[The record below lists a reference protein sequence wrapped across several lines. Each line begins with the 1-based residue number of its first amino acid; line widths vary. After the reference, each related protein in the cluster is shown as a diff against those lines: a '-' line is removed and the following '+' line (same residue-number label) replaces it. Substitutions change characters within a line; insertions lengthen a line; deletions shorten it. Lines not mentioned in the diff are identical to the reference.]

1 MTSYYVATRRD
12 DFDAINERLCEGE
25 ATEWTSVEL
34 HPRPINA
41 MMDLRQQKVLIN
53 ILDACW
59 TRVHTPLVSALRSE
73 EMSHSLARSLGLT
86 FSCQAPEF
94 FQGCC

>member
-12 DFDAINERLCEGE
+12 DFDAINERLCDGE

-41 MMDLRQQKVLIN
+41 IFGNKK
-53 ILDACW
+53 C
-59 TRVHTPLVSALRSE
+59 
-73 EMSHSLARSLGLT
+73 
-86 FSCQAPEF
+86 
-94 FQGCC
+94 